1 MFRHFE
7 PGCLKLEEESSRES
21 GSAPFESCHIRTWSI
36 IERKCGEVCISEL
49 PLSTCIP
56 KYPSPLILRVNG
68 MGAKGPWRL
77 DEVVVEVAEA
87 EKTYPEG
94 TKPMQCME
102 FPGNSEK

>member
-1 MFRHFE
+1 MVVLPSNLAIFVR
-7 PGCLKLEEESSRES
+7 GRLSNVSVAKY
-21 GSAPFESCHIRTWSI
+21 
-36 IERKCGEVCISEL
+36 GEVCISEL

-56 KYPSPLILRVNG
+56 RYPSPLLLRVNG

-94 TKPMQCME
+94 TKPMQRME